1 MSKIDKAVSN
11 HLGLESTNDNSESK
25 VSVCPYDGIWDAV
38 SEAAKNGAR
47 IWVGNTVCT
56 WVNSIYIRVESQQ
69 HGKQHGKQ
77 YCQIYRH
84 SFSVNFTCLS
94 TVIKVKLF

>member
-69 HGKQHGKQ
+69 HGKQ
-77 YCQIYRH
+77 YCQIYRR

-94 TVIKVKLF
+94 TFIKVKLF